1 MYKMEEKHRTYDLI
15 LQDNG
20 SKQFFVFSGLT
31 DLSENHLYYEF
42 NIDLS
47 SLNSAEYTYAVYLNT
62 RDDVEIEYKHPLLS
76 SILHTEDGDVVLRDL
91 QPVTGL
97 LRVGKPATINE
108 YDGGN
113 ETNTVFYYD
122 N

>member
-1 MYKMEEKHRTYDLI
+1 MENEKFYDLL
-15 LQDNG
+15 LQNNA
-20 SKQFFVFSGLT
+20 SKEFFRFSGLT
-31 DLSENHLYYEF
+31 DSSTNYLFYEF
-42 NIDLS
+42 ELEWDVPDG
-47 SLNSAEYTYAVYLNT
+47 EYTYAVYLNT

>member
-1 MYKMEEKHRTYDLI
+1 MENEKFYDLL
-15 LQDNG
+15 LQNNA
-20 SKQFFVFSGLT
+20 SKEFFRFSGLT
-31 DLSENHLYYEF
+31 DSSTNHLYYEF
-42 NIDLS
+42 ELEWDVPDG
-47 SLNSAEYTYAVYLNT
+47 EYTYAVYLNT

-97 LRVGKPATINE
+97 LRVGKPSQINE

>member
-1 MYKMEEKHRTYDLI
+1 MENEKYYDLLI
-15 LQDNG
+15 QNNA
-20 SKQFFVFSGLT
+20 SKEFYRFSGLT
-31 DLSENHLYYEF
+31 DSSTNHLYYEF
-42 NIDLS
+42 ELEMDVPDG
-47 SLNSAEYTYAVYLNT
+47 EYTAVVYLNT
-62 RDDVEIEYKHPLLS
+62 RHDVEVEFKHPLIT

-97 LRVGKPATINE
+97 LRVGKPSQINE

>member
-1 MYKMEEKHRTYDLI
+1 MENEKFYDLLI
-15 LQDNG
+15 QNNA
-20 SKQFFVFSGLT
+20 SKEFFRFSGLT
-31 DLSENHLYYEF
+31 DSSTNHLFFEF
-42 NIDLS
+42 DLEMDIPEG
-47 SLNSAEYTYAVYLNT
+47 EYTYASYHND
-62 RDDVEIEYKHPLLS
+62 RDDVEIEYKTPLLS

-91 QPVTGL
+91 QPLTGL
-97 LRVGKPATINE
+97 MRVGKPGQRNE